1 MSRPPRKLSHEQA
14 VFFQSLAGAL
24 PAVLV
29 ALWFLWLAPD
39 ELLPTPKVQW
49 TLTLLIGGCWFGF
62 ALAVQTRVVRPL
74 QTMAN
79 LLSALREGD
88 FSVRAR
94 GANRD
99 EPLGDVMSEINT
111 LSRTLQEQRLS
122 ALEATA
128 LLRTVMEEIEVA
140 IFAFDSDSKLRLA
153 NHAGQLLL
161 KKPAERILGRDA
173 TELGLADCLVGEP
186 ARLLN
191 ITFPGSSGRWGMR
204 RSVFREGGRPHHL
217 VVIGD
222 LSQTLREEELRA
234 WQKLVRV
241 LGHELNNSLAP
252 IKSIAGSLGSLL
264 RREQRAPD
272 WEDDMRSGLDIIASR
287 ADGLARFM
295 QAYARLAR
303 LPAPNRSP
311 CEVKPLIH
319 RVVAL
324 ETRRSI
330 DIVDGPDLTFFCDGA
345 QIEQVLINLIK
356 NAVEAI
362 LDPSIPHRDGEPA
375 GVRIRWRKTAN
386 HLAIEVE
393 DDGPGIANSGN
404 LFVPFFTTKPEG
416 SGIGL
421 VLCRQIAEN
430 HGGSLTLENR
440 TDNITGSI
448 ARLQLPLASSPTDG
462 GAVPPPRS
470 A

>member
-1 MSRPPRKLSHEQA
+1 MSTKRRFSHEQL
-14 VFFQSLAGAL
+14 VFLQALAGAF

-29 ALWFLWLAPD
+29 AAYFLWLAPD
-39 ELLPTPKVQW
+39 DRLPTPKVQW
-49 TLTLLIGGCWFGF
+49 TLTLVIVSCWFGF
-62 ALAVQTRVVRPL
+62 AAAVQTRVVRPL

-94 GANRD
+94 GARRD

-140 IFAFDSDSKLRLA
+140 IFAFDADRKLRLA
-153 NHAGQLLL
+153 NHAGQILLG
-161 KKPAERILGRDA
+161 KPAERILGRDA
-173 TELGLADCLVGEP
+173 TALGLDECLAGEP

-191 ITFPGSSGRWGMR
+191 TSTFPGASGRWGMR

-217 VVIGD
+217 IVIAD

-234 WQKLVRV
+234 WQRLVRV

-272 WEDDMRSGLDIIASR
+272 WEEDMRSGLDIIASR
-287 ADGLARFM
+287 AEGLGRFM

-303 LPAPNRSP
+303 LPAPSRQP
-311 CEVKPLIH
+311 CEVAPLVQ
-319 RVVAL
+319 RVAAL
-324 ETRRSI
+324 ETRRPI
-330 DIVDGPDLTFFCDGA
+330 TIVGGPALTLSCDAA
-345 QIEQVLINLIK
+345 QIEQVLINLLK
-356 NAVEAI
+356 NAVDAVQESVAAG
-362 LDPSIPHRDGEPA
+362 RDSA
-375 GVRIRWRKTAN
+375 GVRVAWRKLNTQIEI
-386 HLAIEVE
+386 AIE
-393 DDGPGIANSGN
+393 DDGPGVANTTN

-430 HGGSLTLENR
+430 HGGALTLENR
-440 TDNITGSI
+440 EEGQVGSI
-448 ARLQLPLASSPTDG
+448 ARLKLPA
-462 GAVPPPRS
+462 
-470 A
+470 